1 MTPCNLPDP
10 IASVLSSWTT
20 FLDSRQHD
28 LVPPLFLGLLLAHGR
43 RTVTSWFRPAGIT
56 NDFRRAYHL
65 LGSLGKNTACCAA
78 VLFHKL
84 RRRLPALP
92 RWLFAL
98 DDTPTQRYGPCVEG
112 AGRHHNPT
120 PGPAQQKS
128 LYGHVWVTLSWMVRH
143 PLYHTLGLPLLAAL
157 YVRQADLERFPP
169 DKFRPTF
176 QTKLEQAGAQIR
188 WVKEQ
193 LRGTDLPIWFVFDG
207 AYSKEPVLRVG
218 RQEGVILV
226 GRLRKDAA
234 LRSVPEAVT
243 PGQRPRGRPRIYGE
257 QRFSLAKRAGQ
268 GRGWQQ
274 VECVQYQKK
283 VTKTVKTFLATW
295 RPARG
300 VIRVVLVKEEEGWLA
315 YFCSDATASVTS
327 ILEAV
332 ADRTGEEQVFCDIK
346 EVEGAGQQQLRDYHA
361 NVGAFHWNLWGY
373 SLVEGWAWEK
383 PTEEI
388 CDRSQ
393 APWDQQERRPSH
405 RDKRKALQQEILRGQ
420 LLEGC
425 QEEAVKQKIASW
437 WDGVAHWL
445 L

>member
-1 MTPCNLPDP
+1 MIPCSLPDP
-10 IASVLSSWTT
+10 IAAVLSSWTT

-56 NDFRRAYHL
+56 DDFRRAYHL

-84 RRRLPALP
+84 RHRLPAVT

-98 DDTPTQRYGPCVEG
+98 DDTPTPRYGPCVEG

-120 PGPAQQKS
+120 PGPAHQKS

-143 PLYHTLGLPLLAAL
+143 PLHHTLGLPLLASL
-157 YVRQADLERFPP
+157 YVRQADLEHFPP
-169 DKFRPTF
+169 DKFRPAF
-176 QTKLEQAGAQIR
+176 QTKLEQAGTQIR

-193 LRGTDLPIWFVFDG
+193 LHGTDLPIWVVFDG

-218 RQEGVILV
+218 REEGVILV

-234 LRSVPEAVT
+234 LRSVPEEVT
-243 PGQRPRGRPRIYGE
+243 PGQRPRGRPRIYGT

-268 GRGWQQ
+268 GRGWQE

-283 VTKTVKTFLATW
+283 VCKTVKTFLATW

-315 YFCSDATASVTS
+315 YFCTDPTASVTA

-332 ADRTGEEQVFCDIK
+332 ADRTGEEQVFCDVK

-388 CDRSQ
+388 CDRSH
-393 APWDQQERRPSH
+393 APWDQEERRPSH
-405 RDKRKALQQEILRGQ
+405 RDKRKALQGEVLRQQ

-425 QEEAVKQKIASW
+425 QEETLKQKIASW

>member
-1 MTPCNLPDP
+1 M
-10 IASVLSSWTT
+10 
-20 FLDSRQHD
+20 RE
-28 LVPPLFLGLLLAHGR
+28 R
-43 RTVTSWFRPAGIT
+43 AGS
-56 NDFRRAYHL
+56 A
-65 LGSLGKNTACCAA
+65 GG
-78 VLFHKL
+78 
-84 RRRLPALP
+84 
-92 RWLFAL
+92 
-98 DDTPTQRYGPCVEG
+98 G

-120 PGPAQQKS
+120 PGPAQQS
-128 LYGHVWVTLSWMVRH
+128 FLYGHVWVTLSWMVRH
-143 PLYHTLGLPLLAAL
+143 PLHHTLGLPLLAAL

-169 DKFRPTF
+169 DKFRPAF

-188 WVKEQ
+188 WIKEQ
-193 LRGTDLPIWFVFDG
+193 LRGTDKPIWVVFDG

-234 LRSVPEAVT
+234 LCSVPPEIPAE
-243 PGQRPRGRPRIYGE
+243 QRGRGRPRIYGS

-268 GRGWQQ
+268 DRGWQQ
-274 VECVQYQKK
+274 VECLQYQKK

-300 VIRVVLVKEEEGWLA
+300 VIRVVLIKEEDGWRA
-315 YFCSDATASVTS
+315 HFCTDPEASVVA

-332 ADRTGEEQVFCDIK
+332 ADRTGEEQVFCDLK
-346 EVEGAGQQQLRDYHA
+346 EVEGAGQQQVRDYYA
-361 NVGAFHWNLWGY
+361 NVGAFHWNLWEY

-393 APWDQQERRPSH
+393 APWDQEERRPSH
-405 RDKRKALQQEILRGQ
+405 RDKRKALQGEVLRQQ
-420 LLEGC
+420 LMEGC
-425 QEEAVKQKIASW
+425 QEETLKQKIAQW
-437 WDGVAHWL
+437 WDGAAHWL